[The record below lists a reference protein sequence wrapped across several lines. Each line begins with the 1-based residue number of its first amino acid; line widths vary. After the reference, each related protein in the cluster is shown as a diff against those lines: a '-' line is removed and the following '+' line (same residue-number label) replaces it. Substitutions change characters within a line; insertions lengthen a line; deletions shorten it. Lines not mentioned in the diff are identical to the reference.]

1 MSKLENKILTAL
13 DEIRPFLVQ
22 DGGDISLSSIA
33 PCNSTLTVDP
43 SIEERDISPPSWT
56 KKGLI
61 SSNAVNILF
70 SNFDIIS

>member
-1 MSKLENKILTAL
+1 MFISGAYFFIVVSTPFFRVIWLTL
-13 DEIRPFLVQ
+13 QLTH
-22 DGGDISLSSIA
+22 A